1 MRKSPAMKFQF
12 AGILIALFAFTPLAL
27 AQEPSSKP
35 APKKKQE
42 KDNAPKKDDSKK
54 DKKDAAKTA
63 KKELPLPKKLAKH
76 FGAIKEV
83 KSFLELVNT
92 GVKDVVEGKDGSA
105 AFGSLEFEDDERVR
119 ETLATLKQ
127 VGAHKFKF
135 AVVEAYFS
143 IGIEGEEGLTAK
155 SLLLF
160 KDGEVIIVP
169 GRISKYEE
177 NFKHRGESADEL
189 SKDLKFLDVL
199 GQEMRKK
206 AREAKRSK
214 NFPFVGEEHFELFRS
229 IMKSSM
235 TKERWREDIKKQAGD
250 RTKFFLKLKS
260 KDKVTIH
267 YDIDDAL
274 FFVEDKDGKEIGAL
288 TVDFDSDKKKASIQ
302 LKRFRPKE

>member
-1 MRKSPAMKFQF
+1 MKR
-12 AGILIALFAFTPLAL
+12 LRTIALLAFFMSSSVAY

-35 APKKKQE
+35 APKEKQD
-42 KDNAPKKDDSKK
+42 KDEAPKKDESKK
-54 DKKDAAKTA
+54 EKKDEGKAAG
-63 KKELPLPKKLAKH
+63 KELPLTKKLAKH
-76 FGAIKEV
+76 FGSLKEV
-83 KSFLELVNT
+83 KGFLELLNK
-92 GVKDVVEGKDGSA
+92 GVKDVVDGKDGSA

-127 VGAHKFKF
+127 VGAHKYKF

-206 AREAKRSK
+206 AKEAKRSK

-229 IMKSSM
+229 IMKRSM
-235 TKERWREDIKKQAGD
+235 TRERWKEDIKKQSSD

-260 KDKVTIH
+260 KDKVTMC

-288 TVDFDSDKKKASIQ
+288 TVDFDSSSKKASIQ